1 MKPKYSLFKN
11 ASYALSGV
19 KFLLKD
25 EMAFRI
31 EFTIILPL
39 ICLSLFFPISF
50 LEHFVLVFVLVLIL
64 IVEAL
69 NSAIEACVDLC
80 TSEFHILAK
89 KAKDCASAGVLFSV
103 VLAIITWSFILFDMA
118 REWMIK

>member
-11 ASYALSGV
+11 ASYAFSGI
-19 KFLLKD
+19 KFLLQD

-31 EFTIILPL
+31 EFAIILPL
-39 ICLSLFFPISF
+39 IFASLFLPVSF

-89 KAKDCASAGVLFSV
+89 KAKDCASAGVFFSV
-103 VLAIITWSFILFDMA
+103 VLAIITWSFILFNMA

>member
-11 ASYALSGV
+11 ASYALSGI

-25 EMAFRI
+25 EMAFKI
-31 EFTIILPL
+31 EFAIILPL
-39 ICLSLFFPISF
+39 IFTSLFFPISF
-50 LEHFVLVFVLVLIL
+50 LEHFTLVFVLVLIL
-64 IVEAL
+64 IIEAL

-89 KAKDCASAGVLFSV
+89 KAKDCASAGVFFSV
-103 VLAIITWSFILFDMA
+103 ALAIITWSFILFDLVK
-118 REWMIK
+118 EWMIK